1 MNVDYLF
8 YILIGVGVLSI
19 LSTFFDSKWIISKL
33 FSKKKISV
41 DTKTSES
48 KESDFLHVISL
59 WYQLKEQCE
68 KCNLTVASDKLDEV
82 FPLLNGILNDDQ
94 DN

>member
-8 YILIGVGVLSI
+8 YILIGVGILSI
-19 LSTFFDSKWIISKL
+19 FSNFFDSRWIISKL
-33 FSKKKISV
+33 FNSKKTVKVSE
-41 DTKTSES
+41 ES

-68 KCNLTVASDKLDEV
+68 KCGLTVASSKLDEV
-82 FPLLNGILNDDQ
+82 FPLLSGILH
-94 DN
+94 DNEQTN

>member
-8 YILIGVGVLSI
+8 YILIGIGCLSV
-19 LSTFFDSKWIISKL
+19 LSTFIDSKWIISKL
-33 FSKKKISV
+33 FSSK
-41 DTKTSES
+41 TKQQTTVED

-59 WYQLKEQCE
+59 WYQLKAQCE

-82 FPLLNGILNDDQ
+82 FPLLNGILNDDEKIS
-94 DN
+94 